1 MSASALALAAR
12 LVELAA
18 VVESLDDVTYVAARR
33 DGVSGSIGAH
43 VRHTLD
49 HVAAVLEPATADVI
63 DYDTR
68 RRGTEIETRRSGAAA
83 ELRRLARALQSSGPA
98 FDRRVELSAVIDPTG
113 RRVRAESTL
122 ERELVFTLSH
132 TIHHQAIV
140 ALLMADAGRTTP
152 ARFSLAP
159 STPSRVP
166 CAQSA

>member
-1 MSASALALAAR
+1 MSPSAIALAAR
-12 LVELAA
+12 LAELAA
-18 VVESLDDVTYVAARR
+18 VVESLDDLTYATARR

-43 VRHTLD
+43 VRHTVD

-68 RRGTEIETRRSGAAA
+68 RRGTDIETRRDGAAA
-83 ELRRLARALQSSGPA
+83 ELRRLAHALQSSGPT

-113 RRVRAESTL
+113 RRVRAGSTL
-122 ERELVFTLSH
+122 ERELVFALSH

-140 ALLMADAGRTTP
+140 ALLMADAGRTAP
-152 ARFSLAP
+152 ARFGLAP
-159 STPSRVP
+159 ATPSRVP